1 MKKIG
6 LLVLTLIGL
15 FLIAGAANMACET
28 PDIIEGLKAC
38 TTQIVIGAVLLIP
51 AAWKVVTNR

>member
-15 FLIAGAANMACET
+15 VLIAGAANMASET
-28 PDIIEGLKAC
+28 PDIVEGLKAC
-38 TTQIVIGAVLLIP
+38 TTQIIIGAVLLIP
-51 AAWKVVTNR
+51 GLWKVVTNR